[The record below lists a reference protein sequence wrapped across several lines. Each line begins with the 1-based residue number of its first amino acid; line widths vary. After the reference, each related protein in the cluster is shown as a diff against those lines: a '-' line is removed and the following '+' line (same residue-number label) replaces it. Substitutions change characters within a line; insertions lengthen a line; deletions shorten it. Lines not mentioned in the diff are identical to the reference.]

1 MPELGELPEIE
12 GVFVTGAEELVFVAG
27 GVPLRA
33 RFTPDE
39 MRAIGEMLFHTAD
52 VMDSKAN
59 TVAGEALQAA
69 GRRH

>member
-1 MPELGELPEIE
+1 MHKIVELPEIE
-12 GVFVTGAEELVFVAG
+12 GVIVTDAEELVFVAG

-39 MRAIGEMLFHTAD
+39 MRQIGEMLFRTAD
-52 VMDSKAN
+52 AMDSKASAAAD
-59 TVAGEALQAA
+59 TVLQAA